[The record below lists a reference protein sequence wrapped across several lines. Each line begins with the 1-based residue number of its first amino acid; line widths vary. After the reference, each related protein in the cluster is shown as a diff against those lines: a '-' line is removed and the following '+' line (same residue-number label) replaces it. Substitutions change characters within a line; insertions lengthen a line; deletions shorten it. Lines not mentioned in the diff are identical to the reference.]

1 MTFDFQSRRSP
12 NYQKPS
18 HIPGKRSKA
27 FAGYIV
33 SIPEQKRSSLQQ
45 RMLIRHN
52 NGECIGCTHQ
62 GVPLGVNG
70 MELPVVRVMR
80 GFFAPPE
87 FCDCELGVRYSQR
100 IERQREEFIHKDRLE
115 RYTYACKLFTTALV
129 PPLPEGHTLESWPVA
144 FEKPPAAQ
152 DEEYLEIIAEREK
165 VRNAAI
171 NFMRAIEEPELVK
184 KKGLCIQGYP
194 GVGKTGLALGVAAF
208 LPQADY
214 YMLCLNAPALLTL
227 IQRSEQ
233 EEQMVYTLRNAH
245 IVLLDDLGDPESMDL
260 APYTVRRILTDVF
273 EARYNASLPT
283 IVTTGLDNEQLREQ
297 FSDSVF
303 SIMEGL
309 CYFYE
314 LPGINFRKE

>member
-1 MTFDFQSRRSP
+1 
-12 NYQKPS
+12 
-18 HIPGKRSKA
+18 
-27 FAGYIV
+27 
-33 SIPEQKRSSLQQ
+33 
-45 RMLIRHN
+45 
-52 NGECIGCTHQ
+52 
-62 GVPLGVNG
+62 
-70 MELPVVRVMR
+70 MELPFVSVMR

-100 IERQREEFIHKDRLE
+100 IERQREEFTSKDRLE
-115 RYTYACKLFTTALV
+115 RYTYACRLFSKALV
-129 PPLPEGHTLESWPVA
+129 PPLPEGHTLESWPVD
-144 FEKPPAAQ
+144 FEKPSSVQ
-152 DEEYLEIIAEREK
+152 DDEYL
-165 VRNAAI
+165 AAI
-171 NFMRAIEEPELVK
+171 AKRKAILEAAIFFMRAIEEPEIFK

-194 GVGKTGLALGVAAF
+194 GVGKTGLALGMAAF
-208 LPQADY
+208 LSQADY

-283 IVTTGLDNEQLREQ
+283 MVTTGLDNEQLREQ